1 MTLSLNKFANMSKVE
16 GMTNEKMM
24 KASYEIVYKRI

>member
-1 MTLSLNKFANMSKVE
+1 MTLSLNKFANMSKIV